1 MVMWANVLTLTAETF
16 RDFARNNCS
25 YFAAG
30 IAYWALLSLF
40 PLVLAAISLVGFLYP
55 SPEEQSE
62 IVEGVIKLIPVSGSY
77 LSEVVAD
84 VVHARGVLGLLAV
97 TGLLFSGAKV
107 FASVRRGI
115 NQAWNIR
122 FQHPFFVA
130 RAIDLVLLLAAAFL
144 VFMTVLLTTIAT
156 GLSIPIDTPE
166 VPGAR
171 LVAPLL
177 SELLA
182 LTVTLG
188 IFILLYRYIPN
199 TRVTWRDVWL
209 GALVG
214 SVLLNGFRIG
224 LTWFIATFSGFNL
237 LYGSL
242 GALIAVLV
250 WVYMSSLA
258 LMWGAQVA
266 ATYSRLFGTLAE
278 AGSEPREA

>member
-1 MVMWANVLTLTAETF
+1 
-16 RDFARNNCS
+16 
-25 YFAAG
+25 
-30 IAYWALLSLF
+30 
-40 PLVLAAISLVGFLYP
+40 
-55 SPEEQSE
+55 
-62 IVEGVIKLIPVSGSY
+62 
-77 LSEVVAD
+77 
-84 VVHARGVLGLLAV
+84 LLAV

-130 RAIDLVLLLAAAFL
+130 RAIDLVLLLAAALL
-144 VFMTVLLTTIAT
+144 VLMAVLLTTNAT

-166 VPGAR
+166 APGAR
-171 LVAPLL
+171 LVVRLL
-177 SELLA
+177 SELLT
-182 LTVTLG
+182 LTFTLG

-214 SVLLNGFRIG
+214 CVLLNGFRIG

-278 AGSEPREA
+278 AGSKAREA